1 MKPLA
6 FPKVPAAPAESTPE
20 RTHVEAQAMST
31 VVAHTGDELLTKQ
44 ELAARLKKTPRCIEQ
59 WMRRGYL
66 PYIKI
71 AHTVRFKWHDVLQA
85 LERFTIR

>member
-6 FPKVPAAPAESTPE
+6 FPKVTAAPLESTPE
-20 RTHVEAQAMST
+20 RRQVGAPAMPT
-31 VVAHTGDELLTKQ
+31 VVSRTGDELLTKQ
-44 ELAARLKKTPRCIEQ
+44 ELAARLKKTPRCIER

-71 AHTVRFKWHDVLQA
+71 AHTVRFRWNDVLEA
-85 LERFTIR
+85 LERFTIH